1 MAKVRYTGKKKGYG
15 PLKLRWMEKPVNFK
29 GGLSESMSEA
39 DAKAL
44 CEAEPKIFKLVA
56 EKKKPEP
63 EVVEETRNLDE
74 MTKDELMVFGEP
86 LKGFACSMSDT
97 KEVMI
102 ETIVACL
109 PTEPEV

>member
-1 MAKVRYTGKKKGYG
+1 
-15 PLKLRWMEKPVNFK
+15 MEKPVNFK

-63 EVVEETRNLDE
+63 EVVEA
-74 MTKDELMVFGEP
+74 TK
-86 LKGFACSMSDT
+86 S
-97 KEVMI
+97 
-102 ETIVACL
+102 CL
-109 PTEPEV
+109 PVK